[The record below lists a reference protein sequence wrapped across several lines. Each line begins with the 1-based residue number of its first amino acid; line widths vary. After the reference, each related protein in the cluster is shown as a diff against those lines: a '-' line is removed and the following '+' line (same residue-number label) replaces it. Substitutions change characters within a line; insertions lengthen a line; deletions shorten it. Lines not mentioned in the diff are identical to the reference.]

1 MRPDEGK
8 ERRAARPRGVRA
20 FKALCSPQPSFGRV
34 PPTTEGEATMST
46 ATAVT
51 AGPPRQRPD
60 IQVQDYGSLVLLRA
74 VSSAGRHWLDDHV
87 RQHAYQP
94 FPAGTLV
101 CEPGVV

>member
-1 MRPDEGK
+1 
-8 ERRAARPRGVRA
+8 
-20 FKALCSPQPSFGRV
+20 
-34 PPTTEGEATMST
+34 MST

-60 IQVQDYGSLVLLRA
+60 IQVQDHGSLVLLRA

-101 CEPGVV
+101 CEPGVVQPVVNAARAAGLVVETR